1 VISLRIQ
8 LPTHITKLCRV
19 LDEAGF
25 QCYVVGGAL
34 RDLLRGEKPDDWDI
48 TTDATPEEVEA
59 LFSHTIPTG
68 REFGTITVV
77 FEGRPVEIT
86 TMRQETG
93 YSDHRHPDSVQFT
106 KDIRLDLSRRDF
118 TVNAIAYNPITEK
131 FIDPFRGRFH
141 LKRRLLASVGDA
153 KARFREDP
161 LRMLRLIRFQGTL
174 GFRVDKKTAHSIQP
188 GLMRLVSAERI
199 GQELAKLLLG
209 NYLFPA
215 FELFYTSDL
224 LQEIIPELA
233 ACKGVFQGGHH
244 RFDVLGHSIMAA
256 QHIPPE
262 LHLRWAAILH
272 DVGKPV
278 AARSTSG
285 SSPFPGHAELGAEL
299 AEQIL
304 RRLRCSNQLIAKVTH
319 LVRYHMYPMQPNMS
333 DRAVRRMIAKIG
345 QDHIFDVIALRQADI
360 TAMYFNPVQAVQF
373 LNGIRQR
380 VQEVIAEDAPL
391 TVAQLAVDGTDLMRS
406 LQIEPGPIVGWI
418 LQELL
423 DMVMDDPGRNNR
435 EELLTAAQQLLE
447 LGQDQGSLP
456 QTP

>member
-1 VISLRIQ
+1 
-8 LPTHITKLCRV
+8 
-19 LDEAGF
+19 
-25 QCYVVGGAL
+25 
-34 RDLLRGEKPDDWDI
+34 
-48 TTDATPEEVEA
+48 
-59 LFSHTIPTG
+59 
-68 REFGTITVV
+68 
-77 FEGRPVEIT
+77 
-86 TMRQETG
+86 
-93 YSDHRHPDSVQFT
+93 
-106 KDIRLDLSRRDF
+106 
-118 TVNAIAYNPITEK
+118 
-131 FIDPFRGRFH
+131 
-141 LKRRLLASVGDA
+141 
-153 KARFREDP
+153 
-161 LRMLRLIRFQGTL
+161 
-174 GFRVDKKTAHSIQP
+174 
-188 GLMRLVSAERI
+188 
-199 GQELAKLLLG
+199 
-209 NYLFPA
+209 
-215 FELFYTSDL
+215 
-224 LQEIIPELA
+224 
-233 ACKGVFQGGHH
+233 
-244 RFDVLGHSIMAA
+244 MAA